1 MRRTLTPPTP
11 HPARL
16 PRFLRR
22 RRPVPLRVLA
32 ALCAALSAP
41 VTAPALL
48 ATGSTALLAASAPSP
63 AWAGTNQSSPVPGIG
78 VIVKKNP
85 GAGTHKTVTN
95 QDGRYNFGGLEPGTY
110 DLLIDGQPPRQVM
123 VGKDGRLSGV
133 ITRPAKPTGPK
144 SAEPA
149 PNAALVRGGPGA
161 LQPAGPAAS
170 DIRSVPTTNPT
181 PVPKGAALAAPPA
194 AKPTGQAKGTG
205 DINRDF

>member
-22 RRPVPLRVLA
+22 RQPVPLRVLA

-48 ATGSTALLAASAPSP
+48 AISATALLAAGAPSP
-63 AWAGTNQSSPVPGIG
+63 AWANSNPIIGIG
-78 VIVKKNP
+78 VVVKKNRP
-85 GAGTHKTVTN
+85 PVKHRAITD
-95 QDGRYNFGGLEPGTY
+95 QDGRYEFKDLEPGTY
-110 DLLIDGQPPRQVM
+110 DLLIDGEPPRQVE

-133 ITRPAKPTGPK
+133 VTRPAKAMDPRGAVKLQGAPV
-144 SAEPA
+144 AAPA
-149 PNAALVRGGPGA
+149 RATP
-161 LQPAGPAAS
+161 AS

-181 PVPKGAALAAPPA
+181 AVPK
-194 AKPTGQAKGTG
+194 
-205 DINRDF
+205 